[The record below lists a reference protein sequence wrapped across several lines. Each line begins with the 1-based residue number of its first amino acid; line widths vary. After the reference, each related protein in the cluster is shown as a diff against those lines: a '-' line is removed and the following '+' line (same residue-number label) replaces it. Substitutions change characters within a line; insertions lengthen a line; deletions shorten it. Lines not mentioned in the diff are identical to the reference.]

1 MKIPLVDLRTQYQQ
15 LRAEIDAAIREVL
28 EGGQFV
34 RGEAVRLF
42 EKEFASFANVKYCIG
57 VGNGTDAL
65 ELALQAL
72 DIGPGD
78 KVVTVP
84 NTFIATT
91 EAITRVGAEILFTDI
106 DKKTYTIDPESLR
119 KVVQSHKNVRA
130 VIPVHL
136 YGMPCDMDPILRIAE
151 EYDLKVINDAAQA
164 HGALY
169 RNRSIASYGNVSCY
183 SFYPGKNLGAYGDAG
198 AVVTDDP
205 EIAEKV
211 RMLADHGRK
220 EKYVHETEGRN
231 SRLDTIQAAVL
242 RVKLKYLSKWNE
254 CRSQIADRYKRNLH
268 GCGNIALPY
277 VPGYA
282 TPVWHLFV
290 VQLLGVDRDKVMN
303 KMREKGIG
311 VSIHY
316 PIPLHRQPAY
326 KGRLDHYSFPEV
338 EEISK
343 RILSLPI
350 YPEMTDDMVDYVSEQ
365 LLKAVGEI
373 IHV

>member
-1 MKIPLVDLRTQYQQ
+1 MRIPLVDLKRQYEEMES
-15 LRAEIDAAIREVL
+15 EIMSAMRRVFESARFVKGEEVC
-28 EGGQFV
+28 F
-34 RGEAVRLF
+34 F
-42 EKEFASFANVKYCIG
+42 ENEFAEFVGAKYCIG

-72 DIGPGD
+72 GIGSGD

-91 EAITRVGAEILFTDI
+91 EAITRIGAEILLADI
-106 DKKTYTIDPESLR
+106 DKRTYTIDPKSLSEIVR
-119 KVVQSHKNVRA
+119 GNKNAKA

-136 YGMPCDMDPILRIAE
+136 YGMPCDMDPIMEFAN
-151 EYDLKVINDAAQA
+151 EYGLKVINDAAQA

-169 RNRSIASYGNVSCY
+169 KGHSIVSYGDVSCY

-205 EIAEKV
+205 EIAEKI

-220 EKYVHETEGRN
+220 EKYVHEMEGRN
-231 SRLDTIQAAVL
+231 SRLDTLQAAVL
-242 RVKLKYLSKWNE
+242 RVKLKYLKKWNE
-254 CRSQIADRYKRNLH
+254 RRSQIADRYKKNLH
-268 GCGNIALPY
+268 GCENIVLPY
-277 VPGYA
+277 VPEYA

-311 VSIHY
+311 VGIHY

-350 YPEMTDDMVDYVSEQ
+350 YPEMTDEMVDYVSEQ
-365 LLKAVGEI
+365 LLKTVEEARNV
-373 IHV
+373 